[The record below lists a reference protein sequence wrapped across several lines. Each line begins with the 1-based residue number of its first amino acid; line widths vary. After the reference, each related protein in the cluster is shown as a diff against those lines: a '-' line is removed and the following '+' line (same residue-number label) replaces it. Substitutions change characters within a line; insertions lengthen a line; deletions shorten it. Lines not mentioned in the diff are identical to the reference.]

1 MQNIVNNKGGLHNR
15 ITRRIYFLPFNLYET
30 DAFLRLYP
38 ALFED
43 STHHISIIKAL
54 AQKKKGLTRQE
65 IITAT
70 RLPDGGSLTTYL
82 DELTHSGFITP
93 FNTFG
98 KKQKDLLFRLTDKY
112 SLFYL
117 QFMQNYQSPQKD
129 TWQQLSQTQEYK
141 TWS

>member
-1 MQNIVNNKGGLHNR
+1 LQNIVNNKGGLHNR
-15 ITRRIYFLPFNLYET
+15 ITRRIYLLPFNHYET
-30 DAFLRLYP
+30 DAFLRSKHIVFELYRVAP
-38 ALFED
+38 IYMAM
-43 STHHISIIKAL
+43 
-54 AQKKKGLTRQE
+54 
-65 IITAT
+65 
-70 RLPDGGSLTTYL
+70 GGSLTTYL

-98 KKQKDLLFRLTDKY
+98 KKQKDLLFRLTDEY